1 MKEILE
7 KSKLVVVETY
17 GFKIDFEEYDI
28 IDFSYVEKNDV
39 FYKNKWSS
47 ITAENYLI
55 QSLEKGYGVF
65 LDNKIYYDVN
75 LAPEIINKK
84 KRNLEDYINNI
95 IRRKNQ
101 DRFGIQKYLMHPEDE
116 ILVRN
121 AIQFYEMNFDIDFI
135 KKRLEGKV
143 KNVETFL
150 EYLENRKTSVAS

>member
-7 KSKLVVVETY
+7 KSKLGVVETF

-65 LDNKIYYDVN
+65 L
-75 LAPEIINKK
+75 
-84 KRNLEDYINNI
+84 
-95 IRRKNQ
+95 
-101 DRFGIQKYLMHPEDE
+101 
-116 ILVRN
+116 
-121 AIQFYEMNFDIDFI
+121 
-135 KKRLEGKV
+135 
-143 KNVETFL
+143 
-150 EYLENRKTSVAS
+150 